1 MLQPQAGSAQFQPD
15 GKCTA
20 PTAYQVHG
28 HLRLRPRAQDA
39 VSDRAA
45 GGRRRSRPR
54 VQDAVAIEQEE
65 KQAGSGR
72 CLGGWGGPLSLSQ
85 QQWEGRNPENRIM
98 EMGSWEDEAR

>member
-1 MLQPQAGSAQFQPD
+1 LLQPQAGSAQFQPD

-65 KQAGSGR
+65 KQAGSNHTPRHGAFRQVHQAGR
-72 CLGGWGGPLSLSQ
+72 Q
-85 QQWEGRNPENRIM
+85 
-98 EMGSWEDEAR
+98 AHA